1 MRHALFPLLISFV
14 TQGAPNPL
22 AAQQAP
28 SRSAEDSLL
37 DRHAAALRAIVA
49 GGPDTPRPEVLLLGT
64 FHFENPGLDAHKPK
78 YTVPLFS
85 EEGQGQLAELL
96 ERLAVYAPTK
106 ILVEQPS
113 QQQADTDRWYASYR
127 QGKSQD
133 VANEVVS
140 VGFALAKRLGHEH
153 VYAFDAEPEWLA
165 TAPDT
170 EEAMREEAERMDKVA
185 LLDDPV
191 LQLYARGWTEV
202 DEIQETLTLRQRLRL
217 LNHPDLLRLSHG
229 AYSFFAGF
237 RISDGQTFPGPDGF
251 ASAWHNRNLR
261 MFANLQRL
269 ASAPDDRL
277 LVIVGSGHV
286 PILQQCVQCCPTMKW
301 VSAYEF
307 LAPR

>member
-1 MRHALFPLLISFV
+1 MHHALVPFLLSFV
-14 TQGAPNPL
+14 PQAAPPL
-22 AAQQAP
+22 EAARQTSPRA
-28 SRSAEDSLL
+28 AEDALL
-37 DRHAAALRAIVA
+37 DRHAAAVRATVA
-49 GGPDTPRPEVLLLGT
+49 GAPDAPRPKVLLLGT
-64 FHFENPGLDAHKPK
+64 FHFENPGLDAHKSK
-78 YTVPLFS
+78 HTFRLSS
-85 EEGQGQLAELL
+85 EEGQSQLAELL
-96 ERLAVYAPTK
+96 ERLAEYAPSK

-113 QQQADTDRWYASYR
+113 ARQADTDRWYASYR

-153 VYAFDAEPEWLA
+153 VYAFDAESEWLPS
-165 TAPDT
+165 APDT
-170 EEAMREEAERMDKVA
+170 EEVLRQEAERMGKLA

-191 LQLYARGWTEV
+191 LQLYERAATEE

-217 LNHPDLLRLSHG
+217 LNHPDVLRLSHG

-237 RISDGQTFPGPDGF
+237 RISDGETFPGPDGF

-261 MFANLQRL
+261 MFSNLQRL

-277 LVIVGSGHV
+277 LVLVGAGHV
-286 PILQQCVQCCPTMKW
+286 PILQQCVQCCPTMTW
-301 VSAYEF
+301 VSAYEL